1 MAQMKVNI
9 IERADGSE
17 GVYIRGDVM
26 GEAPEMA
33 EYRASDGTV
42 YYVAITR
49 LKVELDINDG
59 RPSKKEKTHE
69 QPGS

>member
-1 MAQMKVNI
+1 MAGMRVNI

-17 GVYIRGDVM
+17 GVYIRGDAM

-33 EYRASDGTV
+33 EYRCSDGTV

-59 RPSKKEKTHE
+59 RPVKQESKHE